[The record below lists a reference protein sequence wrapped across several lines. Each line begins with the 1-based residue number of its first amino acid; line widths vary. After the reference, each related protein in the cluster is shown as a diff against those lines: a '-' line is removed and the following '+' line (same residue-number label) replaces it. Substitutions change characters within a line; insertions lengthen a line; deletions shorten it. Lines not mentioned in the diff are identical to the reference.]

1 MPTPMRK
8 RLPYLI
14 LAGVCVVLVVL
25 IESAGKPAAPAHE
38 RDGGLET
45 TADDLRSVPPGLAQV
60 AAVSSVIES
69 EPRGAERPTPSS
81 APDAARLFLAG
92 LVLVSLAAAA
102 KRA

>member
-1 MPTPMRK
+1 VPTPMRN

-25 IESAGKPAAPAHE
+25 IEPAGRPAAPAHE
-38 RDGGLET
+38 REGGLAT
-45 TADDLRSVPPGLAQV
+45 SSDDRRSVPQGLAQV
-60 AAVSSVIES
+60 AVVSSVIES

>member
-1 MPTPMRK
+1 MRT

-25 IESAGKPAAPAHE
+25 IEPAAGPAP
-38 RDGGLET
+38 RDGDAPSHTGST
-45 TADDLRSVPPGLAQV
+45 VGPMPHDLAQV
-60 AAVSSVIES
+60 VDVSSGLDS
-69 EPRGAERPTPSS
+69 APGAPEPPIRSS